1 MSSSNLLHKKSKI
14 NLSRSLTTCSVLII
28 FGKILKIDFDFYEK
42 NYKNLVKTQNDD
54 LKKQKNINLFAL
66 FRNKK

>member
-1 MSSSNLLHKKSKI
+1 VFSSYYIWKD
-14 NLSRSLTTCSVLII
+14 T
-28 FGKILKIDFDFYEK
+28 IDFDFNEK

>member
-1 MSSSNLLHKKSKI
+1 VFSSYYIWKD
-14 NLSRSLTTCSVLII
+14 T
-28 FGKILKIDFDFYEK
+28 IDFDFYEK